1 MSLSCLIFDDEAAA
15 IAEVSFLIGKY
26 VPDWKVL
33 GIASTIDKCKELL
46 STQKADIIFSDIHFA
61 EEIVFDVLPELND
74 FKGDIIFIKNID
86 NVQPDHDIFI
96 SGDNGF
102 ATQAFQLSAIS
113 YILKPVNET
122 HFKQIISKYLSREVE
137 KLPSVSNDVLFH
149 NLKAGIPAA
158 HKKIA
163 FNTTNGYVIKE
174 VDDIVMLNH
183 LIIIQRSILKEKK
196 KFL

>member
-74 FKGDIIFIKNID
+74 FKGDIIFI
-86 NVQPDHDIFI
+86 
-96 SGDNGF
+96 SGDNGY